1 PAWPCR
7 GTDPPL
13 LPICVPAAQAAVRRS
28 PPVAAVSATN
38 ISNFCFGLIIGKRGG
53 SSLISS
59 SRRLLRR
66 LTWRLSRQPPSRTA
80 NDLLGFLFESFQRH
94 KSSCASELKKV
105 TRGRVLC
112 HSILTA
118 AEAYVPKRR
127 GVNESVFTILKQRRR
142 LSHRL
147 LVALKTSRR
156 QSQLQRFDPNGLVR
170 LAKQSVDLDERRRHR
185 LVLHLVTEIEEAMG
199 LHEAR
204 QNWQNKSKAA
214 KNLLECLYGMLPCFW
229 YGRKSGFALFF
240 LYLIN
245 KLVHLCAA
253 LGHLFMMRSFL
264 SALKDLHFG
273 WTCAVDLVARR
284 EWRQTRVFP
293 RVTFCD
299 IPIKHLGQ
307 WNTRSIQCVLPLNIL
322 NEKLYI
328 FLWFWT
334 RVLHQPDSDINHCVA
349 VRVFTPKI
357 SSSSNTCTKLA
368 LLVDK
373 AKDEEEHQLRKDF
386 VRVFLSLDGLF
397 LLNLMEHNAGNMC
410 VTGDHLQSVQ
420 SLQKEQRREDRRGE
434 RHDLKRRGSD
444 RSVGQL
450 IGMTA

>member
-1 PAWPCR
+1 
-7 GTDPPL
+7 
-13 LPICVPAAQAAVRRS
+13 
-28 PPVAAVSATN
+28 
-38 ISNFCFGLIIGKRGG
+38 
-53 SSLISS
+53 
-59 SRRLLRR
+59 
-66 LTWRLSRQPPSRTA
+66 
-80 NDLLGFLFESFQRH
+80 
-94 KSSCASELKKV
+94 
-105 TRGRVLC
+105 
-112 HSILTA
+112 
-118 AEAYVPKRR
+118 
-127 GVNESVFTILKQRRR
+127 
-142 LSHRL
+142 
-147 LVALKTSRR
+147 
-156 QSQLQRFDPNGLVR
+156 
-170 LAKQSVDLDERRRHR
+170 
-185 LVLHLVTEIEEAMG
+185 MG

-264 SALKDLHFG
+264 GFEDLHFG
-273 WTCAVDLVARR
+273 WTCAVDLVRGR

-334 RVLHQPDSDINHCVA
+334 VFCISLTVISTIVWL

-357 SSSSNTCTKLA
+357 RQQFVKKYLHKLA

-410 VTGDHLQSVQ
+410 VTEIIFNLYSRY
-420 SLQKEQRREDRRGE
+420 KEQRREDRRGE
-434 RHDLKRRGSD
+434 RHDLNDGSD
-444 RSVGQL
+444 GPSAVDRQDGLTQRR
-450 IGMTA
+450 AKHDY

>member
-1 PAWPCR
+1 M
-7 GTDPPL
+7 GHD
-13 LPICVPAAQAAVRRS
+13 
-28 PPVAAVSATN
+28 
-38 ISNFCFGLIIGKRGG
+38 
-53 SSLISS
+53 
-59 SRRLLRR
+59 
-66 LTWRLSRQPPSRTA
+66 
-80 NDLLGFLFESFQRH
+80 
-94 KSSCASELKKV
+94 SE
-105 TRGRVLC
+105 
-112 HSILTA
+112 
-118 AEAYVPKRR
+118 EA
-127 GVNESVFTILKQRRR
+127 GVNESVFTILNNVAGFRIGSLVAAEDFADKVNYKWSSSLLLTATFIIVMRDFAFKPIQCYTPPEWPHPWEEYAENYCWVQNNYHVSYLNTSFPTPTERSS
-142 LSHRL
+142 LELNYYQWVPFVLALECL
-147 LVALKTSRR
+147 LVYIPHVIWNFLSKRSG
-156 QSQLQRFDPNGLVR
+156 FDPNGLVR

-264 SALKDLHFG
+264 GFEDLHFG
-273 WTCAVDLVARR
+273 WTCAVDLVRGR

-334 RVLHQPDSDINHCVA
+334 VFCISLTVISTIVWL

-357 SSSSNTCTKLA
+357 RQQFVKKYLHKLA

-410 VTGDHLQSVQ
+410 VTEIIFNLYSRY
-420 SLQKEQRREDRRGE
+420 KEQRREDRRGE
-434 RHDLKRRGSD
+434 RHDLNDGSD
-444 RSVGQL
+444 GPSAVDRHDGLTQRR
-450 IGMTA
+450 AKHDY